1 MVRKIK
7 ALTKIFVK
15 DFYQSTNLVSKE
27 TKKLNI
33 KSIYFWMLVIVSI
46 TIVYVS
52 YEAIKFCKSF
62 GKPEIFINFYMIF
75 LAILLMF
82 QITIVI
88 INIFFFSKDLELILP
103 LPVKTKEIL
112 ISKFNTVLIMAYIT
126 EIIFGLVP
134 LILYGFLNYTNFG
147 YFIFILLVLILLPI
161 LFIAT
166 IGIFALIF
174 IKILSFIKN
183 RAFLQNLTS
192 ILLIGLLLVAEN
204 ILLGDI
210 SNLQEQNFF
219 IFAIVK
225 ILTGTNII
233 EKCKY
238 LIILFILDVFLLGLF
253 ILIGK
258 KIYLRIL
265 LKTLN
270 TSKRNLKF
278 AEKRPIEIKNRK
290 ISIKKAYIKKE
301 FKMLFKN
308 PIFFMQTIFPVIM
321 ILITVVMLAN
331 VMIPV
336 IDSAIQNSDE
346 TIKQSLYSM
355 EFNSEMIC
363 IILGFLQVIFS
374 LSSLSLTAISREGKN
389 AIFMKYI
396 PISYYRQFLYKNILQ
411 ILLNTIVSII
421 LLGIINI
428 YIPKIGLINIG
439 LIFIISIFINL
450 INSYLM
456 LIVDLR
462 KPYLNWNSE
471 HSVVKRNDNKSF
483 QYALTIIMILI
494 YMYLSKIFK
503 DTNVTLA
510 LLVEMVIFIIS
521 FVVLNEFVKRKA
533 DVLFNK
539 II

>member
-1 MVRKIK
+1 MFRKIK

-52 YEAIKFCKSF
+52 YEAIKFCQSF